1 MTDCFTIEGGYY
13 VSPLGQFLNCS
24 AKREIKTAKALR
36 IGFRISISNNI
47 ILRIQIQS
55 NSYLNFLV
63 DNFSSQRCPGAPG
76 ASQLKA
82 MTISS
87 DIGKLQE
94 LGSLHHPRSCR
105 RIQMTAAPAA
115 TFSVPS
121 IKIPSKC
128 AIFLSLSPI
137 LQVNTSHI
145 IPVYASV
152 KTPG

>member
-1 MTDCFTIEGGYY
+1 
-13 VSPLGQFLNCS
+13 
-24 AKREIKTAKALR
+24 
-36 IGFRISISNNI
+36 
-47 ILRIQIQS
+47 
-55 NSYLNFLV
+55 
-63 DNFSSQRCPGAPG
+63 
-76 ASQLKA
+76 
-82 MTISS
+82 
-87 DIGKLQE
+87 
-94 LGSLHHPRSCR
+94 
-105 RIQMTAAPAA
+105 MTAAPAA